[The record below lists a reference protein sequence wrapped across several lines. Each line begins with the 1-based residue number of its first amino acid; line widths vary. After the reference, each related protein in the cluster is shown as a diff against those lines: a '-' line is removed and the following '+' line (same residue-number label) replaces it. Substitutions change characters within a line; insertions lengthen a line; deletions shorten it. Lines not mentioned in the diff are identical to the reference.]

1 MNIDRRSV
9 LAALAASLAL
19 PSRPSFAMNPPSWDG
34 HWSGKLDN
42 AYPVSIDIEGNK
54 AVGYKF
60 MGAPVP
66 VKFSDIKNDALIFGD
81 PDNYSFKLTRTGDG
95 AAIGRYHGRRGYS
108 KALLRRTPM

>member
-1 MNIDRRSV
+1 MPTRF
-9 LAALAASLAL
+9 
-19 PSRPSFAMNPPSWDG
+19 PSTSRATRPWATSSW
-34 HWSGKLDN
+34 
-42 AYPVSIDIEGNK
+42 
-54 AVGYKF
+54 
-60 MGAPVP
+60 GAPVP